1 MNAAKPRANESDL
14 LLWIAGSAIAAI
26 GMAWLVITQPWKS
39 TLAEPEPTLALAIA
53 PSAATSPALT
63 AEAEAVARTKPAC

>member
-14 LLWIAGSAIAAI
+14 MLWIAGGAIAAI
-26 GMAWLVITQPWKS
+26 GTAWLVITQPWKGS
-39 TLAEPEPTLALAIA
+39 LAPPEPTLALAIA

-63 AEAEAVARTKPAC
+63 AQA